1 MNKYNLTPIHDRI
14 VFEPI
19 NAETEQ
25 VTQGGIIV
33 VVNEVTQDL
42 DKGTVV
48 AVGDGKPYN
57 DGILPMTVA
66 VDDVIVF
73 NKRIPFFYTHEGKR
87 LGIIRESD
95 VVLKL
100 N

>member
-1 MNKYNLTPIHDRI
+1 MNKYSLTPIHDRI
-14 VFEPI
+14 VFEPVGT
-19 NAETEQ
+19 ETEY
-25 VTQGGIIV
+25 TTESGIIV
-33 VVNEVTQDL
+33 VTNEVAQDL

-48 AVGDGKPYN
+48 AVGNGKPYN
-57 DGILPMTVA
+57 EGILPMTVA

-73 NKRIPFFYTHEGKR
+73 NKRVPFFYMHEGKR